1 MIPADYSGQLT
12 LLLRYPCPPNASIST
27 PHHVI
32 LLLRQALALQM
43 APTPTAG
50 ASLRFENRTILE
62 IPIEVPTPASST
74 DTKGSGKGHLAQQQT
89 ASTLSRDGYPFGG
102 HNRLTSSM
110 GLPEMIARG
119 LMERGELLG
128 INKTLSSALTELKVR
143 Q

>member
-1 MIPADYSGQLT
+1 
-12 LLLRYPCPPNASIST
+12 
-27 PHHVI
+27 VV

-62 IPIEVPTPASST
+62 IPIEVPTPASPT
-74 DTKGSGKGHLAQQQT
+74 DAGKEHLVQQQT
-89 ASTLSRDGYPFGG
+89 ASTPSRDGYSFGG
-102 HNRLTSSM
+102 HSRLTSSSM

-119 LMERGELLG
+119 LMERGESLG